1 MIADTFYGGS
11 ALPPPI
17 QRPRRSAASG
27 RAWKRAAAEDAG
39 VKGLEVLIDAT
50 LFGDGSIQSRWLRM
64 GASHGD
70 EVPKCLAA
78 LGHTLGTSL
87 VRTFSTPPYRRG

>member
-1 MIADTFYGGS
+1 MTADTFYGGS

-27 RAWKRAAAEDAG
+27 RVRERAAAEDAG

-50 LFGDGSIQSRWLRM
+50 LFWGRLDPELMATDGRQPW
-64 GASHGD
+64 G
-70 EVPKCLAA
+70 
-78 LGHTLGTSL
+78 
-87 VRTFSTPPYRRG
+87 

>member
-27 RAWKRAAAEDAG
+27 RVWERAAAEDAG
-39 VKGLEVLIDAT
+39 IKGLKALTDTPLFWGRLDPELMAT
-50 LFGDGSIQSRWLRM
+50 DGRQPW
-64 GASHGD
+64 G
-70 EVPKCLAA
+70 
-78 LGHTLGTSL
+78 
-87 VRTFSTPPYRRG
+87 